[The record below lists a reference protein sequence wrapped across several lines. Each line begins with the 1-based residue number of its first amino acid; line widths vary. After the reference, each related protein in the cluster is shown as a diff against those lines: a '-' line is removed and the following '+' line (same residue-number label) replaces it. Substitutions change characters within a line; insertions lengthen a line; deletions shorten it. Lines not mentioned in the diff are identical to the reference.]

1 MPRFRSVFFRYSIG
15 TCLVACSLQT
25 NWIAPA
31 VARPAVQTAGKTGNK
46 AAVQQSDAPAR
57 SDWAFETSDIPLDQG
72 YRFGRLANGMRYAI
86 RKNGRPKGTAIVRME
101 VAAGSLDEAPA
112 ERGLAHFVEH
122 MAFNGSTNV
131 PEGEMVRL
139 LERNGL
145 AFGADNNASTS
156 FERTTYMLDLPRND
170 PKVLDVAL
178 MLMRETASELNF
190 DAASVD
196 RERGVVLSEMR
207 DRNSYSLRNAIA
219 DTKFLHPRALYPE
232 RFAIGIAETVGAAS
246 AETLKAFYRREYVP
260 EHTTVIVV
268 GDFDPDLVEREIVE
282 KFANWKA
289 VPADPQPSAG
299 PVDFKD
305 KKRTEVY
312 LDPALAERVVASRH
326 GPFLE
331 EPDSVA
337 QRQENLL
344 RQIGYAILNRRL
356 QRVSRQPD
364 PPFRGAGVGTGDVF
378 KAGRT
383 TRLIVDTPDG
393 KWRRGL
399 TAAALEY
406 RKALKFGF
414 SDLEVA
420 EQVAN
425 VRMSAENAAGAANTR
440 SNTALANAVFDLL
453 HNGVVPSDPRSV
465 LERLQT
471 FMPQITPQRVHEAF
485 LREVVPLKDPLLR
498 FQGRI
503 APEGGVKAIR
513 AAWKDSMRADLSRS
527 EIVASTGF
535 GYTDFGAAGAVIGD
549 RRDPVLDIREIRF
562 ANGVMLN
569 IKPTDIEK
577 DRIHVQLSI
586 DGGEKLNTKTNP
598 LATQLVRFIP
608 IGGLGKHSE
617 DELQSILAGKTVGD
631 ALFSTDKTFVARTIT
646 TPRDF
651 ELQLQ
656 LLAAYIVDPGY
667 RAEGEVEYR
676 MQINNFFASMKA
688 TPGSAL
694 RNAIGGILSND
705 DPRFSLQKVEDYRGR
720 TFAKLKL
727 DIADRLKNGAIEIGV
742 VGDVDEDKVIALVGT
757 TLGAL
762 PRREGDFKSYA
773 DQPAR
778 KFTGNRSQRV
788 VRHTGSADQAV
799 LSLTWPTRDDKDP
812 LETMQL
818 ELLERIVRIELT
830 ETLREKLGKAYSPG
844 AASSLSRTWPGYGTF
859 EVVASVDVHE
869 VNATRDAIIET
880 LAELRAK
887 MITEDLLTRARQPML
902 ESRDNALKSNAGWMS
917 LVNRAQTEPDR
928 INRYLKG
935 NERLLALTPLDIQ
948 LAAMRYLD
956 PKAAVEVLVL
966 PEGVETQKPSTAL
979 KVLLLPTA
987 G

>member
-1 MPRFRSVFFRYSIG
+1 MKFDRSVF
-15 TCLVACSLQT
+15 VAFLIFSLFT
-25 NWIAPA
+25 VCPA
-31 VARPAVQTAGKTGNK
+31 QAKQTAAS
-46 AAVQQSDAPAR
+46 AAPSA
-57 SDWAFETSDIPLDQG
+57 DWAFETSDIPLDEG

-101 VAAGSLDEAPA
+101 VAAGSLDESDA

-170 PKVLDVAL
+170 PKVLGVAL

-190 DAASVD
+190 DPAAVD
-196 RERGVVLSEMR
+196 RERGVVLAEMR

-219 DTKFLHPRALYPE
+219 DTRFLHPKARYPQ
-232 RFAIGIAETVGAAS
+232 RFAIGVAETVGAAS

-260 EHTTVIVV
+260 EHTTVIVI
-268 GDFDPDLVEREIVE
+268 GDFDPDFVEQQIVE

-289 VPADPQPSAG
+289 VPTEPQPSAG

-305 KKRTEVY
+305 KGRTAVY

-326 GPFLE
+326 GPFLD
-331 EPDSVA
+331 EPDSIA

-344 RQIGYAILNRRL
+344 RQVGYAILNRRL

-406 RKALKFGF
+406 RRALKFGF

-425 VRMSAENAAGAANTR
+425 IRMSAENAAGAANTR
-440 SNTALANAVFDLL
+440 SNTSLANAVFDLL
-453 HNGVVPSDPRSV
+453 HNGIVPSDPRSV
-465 LERLQT
+465 LERLET
-471 FMPQITPQRVHEAF
+471 FIPEITPDRVHAAL
-485 LREVVPLKDPLLR
+485 LREAVPLKDPLLR

-503 APEGGVKAIR
+503 APEGGAKAIR
-513 AAWKDSMRADLSRS
+513 AAWKEAMRADLARS

-549 RRDPVLDIREIRF
+549 RRDPALGIRQIRF

-569 IKPTDIEK
+569 IKQTDIEK

-586 DGGEKLNTKTNP
+586 DGGERLNTKANP
-598 LATQLVRFIP
+598 LATQLVRYIP

-617 DELQSILAGKTVGD
+617 DDLQSILAGKTVGD
-631 ALFSTDKTFVARTIT
+631 GIFSTDETFVARAIT

-656 LLAAYIVDPGY
+656 LLAAYIVDPGL
-667 RAEGEVEYR
+667 RPEGEVEYR
-676 MQINNFFASMKA
+676 MQINNFFAQMKA

-705 DPRFSLQKVEDYRGR
+705 DPRFSLQKVEDYRAL
-720 TFAKLKL
+720 TFAKLKA
-727 DIADRLKNGAIEIGV
+727 DIGDRLKNGAIEIGV
-742 VGDVDEDKVIALVGT
+742 VGDLDEDKVIALVGT

-762 PRREGDFKSYA
+762 PRREGDFRSYA
-773 DQPAR
+773 DQPPR
-778 KFTGNRSQRV
+778 KFTANRSRRV
-788 VRHTGSADQAV
+788 VRHTGTADQAV
-799 LSLTWPTRDDKDP
+799 ISLTWPTRDDRDP
-812 LETMQL
+812 VETLQL

-844 AASSLSRTWPGYGTF
+844 AASSLSRSWPGYGTF
-859 EVVASVDVHE
+859 EIAASVDVHE
-869 VNATRDAIIET
+869 IGATRDAIIET
-880 LAELRAK
+880 IAELRGK
-887 MITEDLLTRARQPML
+887 MVSDDLLTRARKPML
-902 ESRDNALKSNAGWMS
+902 EARENALKSNAGWLS
-917 LVNRAQTEPDR
+917 LVDRAQTEPDR
-928 INRYLKG
+928 IERYLKG
-935 NERLLALTPLDIQ
+935 NERLMALAPLDVQ
-948 LAAMRYLD
+948 LMAMRYLD

-966 PEGVETQKPSTAL
+966 PEGVEVPKARAGLELRLPATAS
-979 KVLLLPTA
+979 PARTPA

>member
-1 MPRFRSVFFRYSIG
+1 MKVHRSVLALLLAFCFLPG
-15 TCLVACSLQT
+15 C
-25 NWIAPA
+25 
-31 VARPAVQTAGKTGNK
+31 
-46 AAVQQSDAPAR
+46 AAQAEPLAPAR
-57 SDWAFETSDIPLDQG
+57 LQTQSQAAEAPDWAFETSDVPLDEG

-86 RKNGRPKGTAIVRME
+86 RKNGRPKGTAMIRME
-101 VAAGSLDEAPA
+101 VAAGSLDEADP

-170 PKVLDVAL
+170 AKILGVAL

-190 DAASVD
+190 DPASVD
-196 RERGVVLSEMR
+196 RERGVVLAEMR

-219 DTKFLHPRALYPE
+219 DTKFLHPRARYPE

-260 EHTTVIVV
+260 EHTTLIVI
-268 GDFDPDLVEREIVE
+268 GDFDPDLVEQQIVE
-282 KFANWKA
+282 KFASWQA

-305 KKRTEVY
+305 RNRTEVY

-326 GPFLE
+326 GRYLD
-331 EPDSVA
+331 EPDSIA

-344 RQIGYAILNRRL
+344 RQIGYAIVNRRL

-406 RKALKFGF
+406 RKALRFGF

-440 SNTALANAVFDLL
+440 SNATLTNAVFDLL
-453 HNGVVPSDPRSV
+453 RDGIVPSDPRSV
-465 LERLQT
+465 LERLET
-471 FMPQITPQRVHEAF
+471 FIPQITPERVHAAL
-485 LREVVPLKDPLLR
+485 LREAVPLKDPLLR

-503 APEGGVKAIR
+503 APEGGSKAIR
-513 AAWKDSMRADLSRS
+513 AAWKDAMRADLSRS

-535 GYTDFGAAGAVIGD
+535 GYTDFGAAGAVISD
-549 RRDPVLDIREIRF
+549 RRDPALGIRQIRF

-577 DRIHVQLSI
+577 DRVHVQLSI
-586 DGGEKLNTKTNP
+586 DGGEKLNTKANP
-598 LATQLVRFIP
+598 LATQLVRYIP

-631 ALFSTDKTFVARTIT
+631 SLFSTDETFVARAIT

-667 RAEGEVEYR
+667 RPEGEIEYR
-676 MQINNFFASMKA
+676 MQINNFFAQMTA

-705 DPRFSLQKVEDYRGR
+705 DPRFSLQKVDDYRGR
-720 TFAKLKL
+720 TFARLKL
-727 DIADRLKNGAIEIGV
+727 DIADRLRNGAIEIGV
-742 VGDVDEDKVIALVGT
+742 VGDVEEDKVIALVGT

-762 PRREGDFKSYA
+762 PRREGDFRSYA
-773 DQPAR
+773 DQPPR
-778 KFTGNRSQRV
+778 KFTGDRGRRI

-799 LSLTWPTRDDKDP
+799 LSLTWPTRDDSDP
-812 LETMQL
+812 QETMQL

-844 AASSLSRTWPGYGTF
+844 AASSLSRSWPGYGTF
-859 EVVASVDVHE
+859 EIAAPVDVHE
-869 VNATRDAIIET
+869 IDATRDAIVET
-880 LAELRAK
+880 LNDLRAK
-887 MITEDLLTRARQPML
+887 MISEDLLTRARRPMI
-902 ESRDNALKSNAGWMS
+902 EAQDNALKSNAGWMA
-917 LVNRAQTEPDR
+917 LVDRAQTQPDR
-928 INRYLKG
+928 IDRYLK
-935 NERLLALTPLDIQ
+935 EKDRLLVLTPLDLQ
-948 LAAMRYLD
+948 LAALRYLD

-966 PEGVETQKPSTAL
+966 PEGADAPKPGAAPNVPL
-979 KVLLLPTA
+979 PPTA